1 MKWMDFFA
9 PKQWTFAFNTESA
22 CDWEIEQ
29 WSVPVNANVSK
40 LTRIGPQLVSFGG
53 GVRYWVDSPDG
64 GAEGLGLRLTATL
77 LFPR

>member
-1 MKWMDFFA
+1 MRWMDLFA
-9 PKQWTFAFNTESA
+9 PTQWTFAFNTESA

-53 GVRYWVDSPDG
+53 VRYWVDSPEG
-64 GAEGLGLRLTATL
+64 GPQGLGGRLVLTL
-77 LFPR
+77 LFPK